1 MDWTQIAF
9 DLEADAC
16 PRVEDILE
24 QSGALAITYLDPGGD
39 PVLEPRAGDPVL
51 WAQVR
56 MVALLEG
63 QTAVGLIHTQL
74 CAHLGCEPAGW
85 RVETVQD
92 RAWERV
98 WLDACAPLRFGKRL
112 WVIPAGLKAP
122 VPDAVNI
129 RLDPGLAFGTGT
141 HPSTALCL
149 ECLES
154 SRPYGRSVV
163 DYGCGSGI
171 LAVAALC
178 LGARIAYALDTD
190 AQALSASRDN
200 AERNGVSERLRLLA
214 GSGPPPPAV
223 DVVIANILART
234 LRALAAE
241 LTRITRPGGALLL
254 SGLLESQVETV
265 TEAYASAFSFE
276 PPRVRDG
283 WACLIGRR
291 RPIKVDRH
299 SSPGD
304 KLNEL

>member
-9 DLEADAC
+9 DVDADVC

-24 QSGALAITYLDPGGD
+24 NSGVLAISYLDPGGD
-39 PVLEPRAGDPVL
+39 PVLEPRAGDPAL
-51 WAQVR
+51 WAHVR

-63 QTAVGLIHTQL
+63 QAAVGSIHAQL
-74 CAHLGCEPAGW
+74 CALLGCEPPGW
-85 RVETVQD
+85 CVETVQD

-98 WLDACAPLRFGKRL
+98 WLDACEPLRFGERL
-112 WVIPAGLKAP
+112 WVIPAGLEAP

-129 RLDPGLAFGTGT
+129 RLDPGLAFGAGT

-149 ECLES
+149 EWLES
-154 SRPYGRSVV
+154 SRPYDRSVV

-178 LGARIAYALDTD
+178 LGARIAYAVDTE
-190 AQALSASRDN
+190 AQALLASRDN

-214 GSGPPPPAV
+214 AAGPPPPAV

-241 LTRITRPGGALLL
+241 LARITRPGGALVL
-254 SGLLESQVETV
+254 SGLLEDQIEMVM
-265 TEAYASAFSFE
+265 EAYASAFSFE

-291 RPIKVDRH
+291 LLKVDRH
-299 SSPGD
+299 G
-304 KLNEL
+304 LAWGQAR